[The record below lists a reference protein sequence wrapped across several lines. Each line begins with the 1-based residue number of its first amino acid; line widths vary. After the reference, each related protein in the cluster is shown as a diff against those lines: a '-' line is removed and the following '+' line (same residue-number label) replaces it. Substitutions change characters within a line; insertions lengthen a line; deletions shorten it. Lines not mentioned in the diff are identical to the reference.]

1 MCSVHSGSGLLFGQ
15 WGSGMTD
22 QEQGTQVSVSC
33 SMKWDQ
39 VPLQGCGELGG
50 LASMLPGHVAPV
62 RLPQDGD
69 SRAPCSVGAVYNFNF
84 QEAGGSWEG
93 TSASSLPLGRLW
105 GDSNQAFSFHYCQVR
120 GSDPVPAL
128 RGSQFKSVC
137 FLSFHNQLPQCL
149 PTCDFIYSSRSISQ
163 NRKLR
168 LKEIERD
175 LPKCQSW
182 EVSWPQ
188 ASHCTLL
195 PARRGPAQ
203 ALCRR

>member
-1 MCSVHSGSGLLFGQ
+1 MGTPGHPVLLWRSTTSISRKLGVPGRALQLPPFHWVGSG
-15 WGSGMTD
+15 
-22 QEQGTQVSVSC
+22 
-33 SMKWDQ
+33 
-39 VPLQGCGELGG
+39 
-50 LASMLPGHVAPV
+50 
-62 RLPQDGD
+62 GD
-69 SRAPCSVGAVYNFNF
+69 SS
-84 QEAGGSWEG
+84 
-93 TSASSLPLGRLW
+93 
-105 GDSNQAFSFHYCQVR
+105 QAFSFHYCQVR
-120 GSDPVPAL
+120 GSDPVLAL

-149 PTCDFIYSSRSISQ
+149 PTCDFIYSSRSISK

-195 PARRGPAQ
+195 PARRVLPKRFAGGNEGSGHWWVGESGIQPGPCSGGLTQPPSGSGA
-203 ALCRR
+203 C